1 MGTAVRGKDLL
12 IHVDDGNG
20 TMVEVPYQGDA
31 TYNPG
36 KSSNISVTKNGKHP
50 YQTEEGAT
58 ITFSFEKERPAL
70 AVHTRLRTLSQT
82 GDAVAVEYKD
92 SNSGGESYS
101 GSAVITLGEEES
113 GVEGVI
119 KTNVTIAFV
128 DDPVIGT
135 VA

>member
-1 MGTAVRGKDLL
+1 MGTAVKGKDLL
-12 IHVDDGNG
+12 IHVDDGTG
-20 TMVEVPYQGDA
+20 MKVEVPYQGDA

-36 KSSNISVTKNGKHP
+36 KTSNISVTKNGKHP
-50 YQTEEGAT
+50 YQTEEGTT

-82 GDAVAVEYKD
+82 GEQVAIDYRD

-101 GSAVITLGEEES
+101 GNAVITLGEEES
-113 GVEGVI
+113 GVEGVMKI
-119 KTNVTIAFV
+119 NVTAAFV
-128 DDPVIGT
+128 DDPVIEG